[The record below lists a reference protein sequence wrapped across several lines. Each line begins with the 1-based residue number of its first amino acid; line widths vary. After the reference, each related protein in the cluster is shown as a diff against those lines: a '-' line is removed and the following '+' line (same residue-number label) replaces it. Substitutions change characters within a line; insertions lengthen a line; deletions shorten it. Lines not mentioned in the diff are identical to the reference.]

1 MGGRK
6 GWSSIEVP
14 GGWLQVVRGPRPP
27 ASKWPQAQRTPS
39 AAVQK
44 APPSERQGGRW
55 RNRGVDPDTKM
66 AEAHAKVERLQKA
79 LDALGNLGGPE
90 VDAIKRS
97 LKKAQEAARE
107 RPVGVL
113 VKECKEFIDRSTKR
127 ITKLKAELD
136 AETVLLQESR
146 ARLSRLE
153 AQEVATPPT
162 LVDTGRGAQV
172 VNLQQMVN
180 QLQAERDALSQELR
194 RSRAP
199 KDKKSWAGDAPPD
212 LSSIPPVPD
221 DHQAIEE
228 WMTARN
234 QDLRNALEFGTA
246 DVISQVS
253 NMLAQEASKLAA
265 QRGALVL
272 QPMEVQSLGS
282 RMVAIIDEAD
292 AKRRCLEH

>member
-1 MGGRK
+1 
-6 GWSSIEVP
+6 
-14 GGWLQVVRGPRPP
+14 
-27 ASKWPQAQRTPS
+27 
-39 AAVQK
+39 
-44 APPSERQGGRW
+44 
-55 RNRGVDPDTKM
+55 M

-97 LKKAQEAARE
+97 LKKAQEIARE

-136 AETVLLQESR
+136 AETVL
-146 ARLSRLE
+146 
-153 AQEVATPPT
+153 
-162 LVDTGRGAQV
+162 QV

-199 KDKKSWAGDAPPD
+199 KDKTSWAGEAPPD

-221 DHQAIEE
+221 DHQAIVE

-234 QDLRNALEFGTA
+234 RDLRNALEFGTA

-253 NMLAQEASKLAA
+253 IMLAQGATKLAA

-272 QPMEVQSLGS
+272 HPMDVQSLGS
-282 RMVAIIDEAD
+282 SMVALIHEAD